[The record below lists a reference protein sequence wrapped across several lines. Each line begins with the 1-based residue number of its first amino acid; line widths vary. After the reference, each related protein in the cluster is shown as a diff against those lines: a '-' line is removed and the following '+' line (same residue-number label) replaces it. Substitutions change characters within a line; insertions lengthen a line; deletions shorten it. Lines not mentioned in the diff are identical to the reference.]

1 MKNVF
6 KSVGLGLAA
15 AFLGMVFLGAALPAV
30 AAPSED
36 PMEYKGEVMVA
47 GQTFNES
54 IVLAWIAKLLIDEY
68 TGLDTEINTEFA
80 ASSVL
85 HQGMVGE
92 DIDIYPTWTG
102 TQLTGILR
110 YEEEDLKKLNTPEK
124 AYQAVKEGYEKNF
137 HMTWAKPLGFSN
149 TYAMAVRRE
158 DAEKYGLEKASDLAK
173 MAPEWL
179 LGSDENFDTRPD
191 GYPGWSEHYGITFKE
206 ALPMQYS
213 IMYKAIEGGEV
224 QTIAAYTTDSRIKKL
239 DLVTLKDDKHFFP
252 DYSACYVIDMD
263 TLEKYPALL
272 DVVEKVSGTIDE
284 PTMAGMNWRF
294 DDGEEPEDIARDF
307 LVKAGLIQ

>member
-1 MKNVF
+1 MKKRMQN
-6 KSVGLGLAA
+6 VGLCMTVV
-15 AFLGMVFLGAALPAV
+15 FLGVAFLGAALPACA
-30 AAPSED
+30 AAPQD
-36 PMEYKGEVMVA
+36 PMEYEGKVVVA

-54 IVLAWIAKLLIDEY
+54 IVLAWIAKLLVDEY

-92 DIDIYPTWTG
+92 EIDIYPTWTG

-110 YEEEDLKKLNTPEK
+110 YEEEDLKELNTPEK

-137 HMTWAKPLGFSN
+137 RMTWAKPLGFSN

-158 DAEKYGLEKASDLAK
+158 DAEKYDLKKASDLAK
-173 MAPEWL
+173 VAPEWL

-191 GYPGWSEHYGITFKE
+191 GYPGWSQLYGITFKE

-213 IMYKAIEGGEV
+213 IMYKAIGDGEV
-224 QTIAAYTTDSRIKKL
+224 QAIAAYTTDSRIRKL
-239 DLVTLKDDKHFFP
+239 DLVTLEDDKHFFP

-272 DVVEKVSGTIDE
+272 GVVEKVSGTIDE

-307 LVKAGLIQ
+307 LVGAGLIQ